1 MRTAPSI
8 ARPSLGAILILGLLV
23 AAALPLRAVAETR
36 YVTDRLEVTL
46 RAGESTRYKI
56 LRMLPSGTPVEV
68 VSVNPSTN
76 YARVRIPDGT
86 IGFMLV
92 QELQDEPAARDRLA
106 ELEERMKAL
115 RQKPDALAN
124 ELANLQE
131 TYGELKQRFAALERE
146 KQQREQELARIRHA
160 SANVLDITSDRE
172 RLRLQVAELTRS
184 RADLEQENRDLKNE
198 RNQRWFLIGAGVL
211 GGGVLMGLILPH
223 LRLRRRKSSWGSL

>member
-1 MRTAPSI
+1 MPSI
-8 ARPSLGAILILGLLV
+8 ARPSLGALLTLGLLV
-23 AAALPLRAVAETR
+23 AAILPLAAHAETR

-86 IGFMLV
+86 VGFMLV
-92 QELQDEPAARDRLA
+92 QELQDERAARDRLA
-106 ELEERMKAL
+106 ELEERLTAL

-124 ELANLQE
+124 ELADLQE
-131 TYGELKQRFAALERE
+131 TYGELRQRFAALERE

-184 RADLEQENRDLKNE
+184 RADLEQENRDLKNQ

-223 LRLRRRKSSWGSL
+223 LRLRRRKTPWGAL